1 MLERMLAEQA
11 GVHRTVYAT
20 LAALETGDPA
30 APVALLVPGFTGSK
44 EDYLP
49 VLPLLAQAGYRVVAV
64 DQRGQ
69 FESPSPARPE
79 AYRIPALAADLRAV
93 VAELGGGPAHLVGHS
108 FGGLVARAAV
118 IGQPAVAAS
127 LTLLGSGPGAIT
139 GPRAVALRAMRP
151 VLERG
156 GVSAVWAA
164 MRAADQTPYPPEML
178 EFLRRRFFAS
188 SPAGLREMGEQ
199 LLAEPDRV
207 AELAGVLSAAGIP
220 VLVAHGAA
228 DDAWAPSIQAE
239 MTGRLG
245 ARYEIIENA
254 QHSPA
259 AQNPAGTAA
268 VLAGFWSDTA
278 AQSAA

>member
-1 MLERMLAEQA
+1 MLERTLAEQA
-11 GVHRTVYAT
+11 GVRRTVYAT
-20 LAALETGDPA
+20 LAALEIGDPA

-49 VLPLLAQAGYRVVAV
+49 VLPPLAEAGYRVVAV

-69 FESPSPARPE
+69 FESPSPALPE

-93 VAELGGGPAHLVGHS
+93 VADLGGGPAHLVGHS
-108 FGGLVARAAV
+108 FGGLVIRAAA
-118 IGQPAVAAS
+118 IDQPTVAAS

-156 GVSAVWAA
+156 GVSGVWAA
-164 MRAADQTPYPPEML
+164 MRAADQTPYLPEML

-188 SPAGLREMGEQ
+188 SPVGLREMGEQ

-207 AELAGVLSAAGIP
+207 AELAAVLSAAGVP
-220 VLVAHGAA
+220 VLVSHGAA
-228 DDAWAPSIQAE
+228 DDAWAPAIQAE
-239 MTGRLG
+239 MAGRLG
-245 ARYEIIENA
+245 ARYEVIDNA

-268 VLAGFWSDTA
+268 VLARFWSDIAAQTA
-278 AQSAA
+278 A